1 MLEYV
6 PIVITDE
13 MNSSLSRAFEA
24 SEVNVA
30 LQEMAPLKAHG
41 PDGMPPILPTF
52 LRHGK
57 P

>member
-6 PIVITDE
+6 PIVIIDE

-30 LQEMAPLKAHG
+30 LQEMAPLKA
-41 PDGMPPILPTF
+41 PDRMECLLF
-52 LRHGK
+52 YQHF
-57 P
+57 

>member
-57 P
+57 T

>member
-6 PIVITDE
+6 PIVITDK

-30 LQEMAPLKAHG
+30 LQEMAPLKAPG

>member
-30 LQEMAPLKAHG
+30 LQEMAPLKAPG

>member
-30 LQEMAPLKAHG
+30 LQEMAPLKAPG
-41 PDGMPPILPTF
+41 LDGMPPILPTF